1 MHLHSSLIIQAVLE
15 RGMPSEKRSKLHLV
29 DLAGRCVCLCV
40 CVCVLMSLLLCCSER
55 ASATGSEGVRLKEG
69 GSINKS
75 LVCLGTVISTLA
87 DKVARRGS
95 KAPYI
100 PYRDSVL
107 TYLLK
112 DSLGG
117 NAKTI
122 MVASESVSFLTAYVC
137 VFFSCVASCQQLWRV
152 TEYSA
157 LCQQS

>member
-1 MHLHSSLIIQAVLE
+1 
-15 RGMPSEKRSKLHLV
+15 MPSEKRSKLHLV
-29 DLAGRCVCLCV
+29 DLAGRCVCLCA
-40 CVCVLMSLLLCCSER
+40 CVCILMSLLLCCSER

-117 NAKTI
+117 NSKTI
-122 MVASESVSFLTAYVC
+122 MVASESVSFLTVYVC
-137 VFFSCVASCQQLWRV
+137 VFCSCVASCQQLWRV